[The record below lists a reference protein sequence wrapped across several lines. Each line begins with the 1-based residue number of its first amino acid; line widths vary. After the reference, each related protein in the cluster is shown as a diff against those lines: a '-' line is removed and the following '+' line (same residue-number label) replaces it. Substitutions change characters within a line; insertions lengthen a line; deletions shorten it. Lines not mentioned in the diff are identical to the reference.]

1 MFHANSVRQMLQLPE
16 TQEKIFF
23 NISFHKA
30 QEKFSCALVLNSLRL
45 KKNTFSIF
53 LRLKKNTLGSS
64 IEFPKHSL
72 EIFGQLFDFPTT
84 NSVGHL
90 FEIPNTNMVE
100 HMFEHLKTQ
109 AKTAGLL
116 FLLFQVSN

>member
-1 MFHANSVRQMLQLPE
+1 MALGRCFNFPGHKKR
-16 TQEKIFF
+16 FF
-23 NISFHKA
+23 FKISFHKA

-45 KKNTFSIF
+45 KKNT
-53 LRLKKNTLGSS
+53 LGSS
-64 IEFPKHSL
+64 IEFPKHLL

-90 FEIPNTNMVE
+90 FEIPNTNMNE
-100 HMFEHLKTQ
+100 HMFEHLKTE

-116 FLLFQVSN
+116 FLLSKTQKHPWTIV